1 MKNLKKSTLVILL
14 STILVVSLTS
24 VYAFCADADAETP
37 VSHGPAPNSGDGVPD
52 GSGYEG
58 DDWPNN
64 GKGPAP
70 NSGDGVPDG
79 SGF

>member
-1 MKNLKKSTLVILL
+1 LKKKMLIGLIIMTLVFG
-14 STILVVSLTS
+14 SLIIVPS
-24 VYAFCADADAETP
+24 FCENVEAEEAISP
-37 VSHGPAPNSGDGVPD
+37 GPKPGSGDGVPD
-52 GSGYEG
+52 GNQFIQPETT
-58 DDWPNN
+58 